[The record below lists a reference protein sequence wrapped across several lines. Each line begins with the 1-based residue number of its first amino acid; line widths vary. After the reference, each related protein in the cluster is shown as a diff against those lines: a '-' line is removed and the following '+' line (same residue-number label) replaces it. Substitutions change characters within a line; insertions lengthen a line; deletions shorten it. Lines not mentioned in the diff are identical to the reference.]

1 MDMSRLR
8 IILVDDNLD
17 EIFLT
22 QRAVSK
28 LTRVDEF
35 VAERNAT
42 SLFDLLQ
49 QLSISNETL
58 SEIVVLLDINMPQ
71 QDGFETLRKIRA
83 HPDYADLPVFMY
95 SSSDADSDKLKAK
108 ALGCDGY
115 LVKPFDSGA
124 FFDAYAATTRLE
136 EGVPKVG

>member
-1 MDMSRLR
+1 MSRLK
-8 IILVDDNLD
+8 IVLVDDNLD

-28 LTRVDEF
+28 LTGVDEF
-35 VAERNAT
+35 VAERNTAN
-42 SLFDLLQ
+42 LFDLLQ
-49 QLSISNETL
+49 QLSASNDKPF
-58 SEIVVLLDINMPQ
+58 EIVVLLDINMPQ
-71 QDGFETLRKIRA
+71 QDGFETLKKIRA

-95 SSSDADSDKLKAK
+95 SSSDADTDKLKAK

-124 FFDAYAATTRLE
+124 FFDACAATTRLKE
-136 EGVPKVG
+136 CVPQVG